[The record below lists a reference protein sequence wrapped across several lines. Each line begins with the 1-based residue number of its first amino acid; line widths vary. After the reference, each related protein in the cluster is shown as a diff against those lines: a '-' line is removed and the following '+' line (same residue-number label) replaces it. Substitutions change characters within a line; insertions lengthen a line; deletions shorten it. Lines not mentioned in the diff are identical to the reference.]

1 MSETNCCQTQTGTI
15 AMTKQKVEVK
25 GGRKEVLT
33 AELAKEIAKLIEGFP
48 DSEVAVNWDNVV
60 AQVKFK
66 FKHEFGRNIL
76 STKEWDG
83 RKIIAEAFSEAKAVE
98 KRLHK
103 QKAPKY
109 ANSARSALQLRIGE
123 LEAKVLALK
132 DELERTRAHQYD
144 ELHVLWGKKTD
155 LRELLSAKDKKG
167 I

>member
-1 MSETNCCQTQTGTI
+1 MGRTV
-15 AMTKQKVEVK
+15 MTKQEAAVK

-33 AELAKEIAKLIEGFP
+33 AGLAKKIAELIEGFP
-48 DSEVAVNWDNVV
+48 DSGVAVNWENVV
-60 AQVKFK
+60 AQVKLK
-66 FKHEFGRNIL
+66 FKHGFGRNIL

-103 QKAPKY
+103 QQAPKY
-109 ANSARSALQLRIGE
+109 ANSSRSTLQRRIVE

-144 ELHVLWGKKTD
+144 ELHVLWGQNTNLHK
-155 LRELLSAKDKKG
+155 LLGDRDKKG
-167 I
+167 V

>member
-1 MSETNCCQTQTGTI
+1 MKQARKTV
-15 AMTKQKVEVK
+15 MTKEKVEVK

-33 AELAKEIAKLIEGFP
+33 AELAEKIAELIEGFP

-60 AQVKFK
+60 AQVKLK

-76 STKEWDG
+76 STKEWNG
-83 RKIIAEAFSEAKAVE
+83 RKLIAEAFNEAKAVE

-103 QKAPKY
+103 QNAPKY
-109 ANSARSALQLRIGE
+109 ANSARSALQRRIAE

-144 ELHVLWGKKTD
+144 ELHVLWDQNTD
-155 LRELLSAKDKKG
+155 LHKLLSAKDKKG
-167 I
+167 L